1 MAAALYDE
9 TAGTPEGN
17 RGPSAGLVYAWGEH
31 SLADPVFGDYPE
43 RFLTLEHAEPGVLL
57 PFRSEGLGD
66 DAAVAELSWG
76 PCWSA
81 LWRDTTLDSF
91 TGFHYLA
98 DVTYPTD
105 DRLVLDWSLDGVTK
119 SEDVIITQDAE
130 RSDVFALVEL
140 LADGEKP
147 RALNVPAGEGAP
159 SLGEADPVPPA
170 EQEPVDT
177 PALCPG
183 RSRVRE
189 RAGRSPT
196 RPRTRSRPGVRFR
209 RARSERSRPSAR
221 DSCSWP
227 GGRCAGS
234 DTPDR
239 RVGRGAVD
247 GRPSAAPRSVLSR
260 PERIRWGRCSPRLRS
275 RRCSHRRHCG

>member
-1 MAAALYDE
+1 MAALDDE
-9 TAGTPEGN
+9 TAGIPEGN

-76 PCWSA
+76 PRWGA
-81 LWRDTTLDSF
+81 LWRDTTLDFF

-98 DVTYPTD
+98 DATYPTD
-105 DRLVLDWSLDGVTK
+105 DRLVRDWSLDGVTR

-130 RSDVFALVEL
+130 RSDVFALVES
-140 LADGEKP
+140 LADGQKP
-147 RALNVPAGEGAP
+147 RALNV
-159 SLGEADPVPPA
+159 
-170 EQEPVDT
+170 
-177 PALCPG
+177 
-183 RSRVRE
+183 
-189 RAGRSPT
+189 RAGRRPT

-227 GGRCAGS
+227 GGGCAGS
-234 DTPDR
+234 DTPGR
-239 RVGRGAVD
+239 RGGRGAVD